1 MNRGTCPIGSS
12 PRSPEGSIEPAA
24 STVTMETLQA
34 RRNEILQLA
43 GRWGARNVRVFGSVA
58 RGETQPQSDVDFLV
72 EFAPDRSLLDHG
84 GLLADLESL
93 LGVSVDLVSERAL
106 RARFRERVLKEAR
119 PI

>member
-1 MNRGTCPIGSS
+1 MNRSTCTTGSPQVTS
-12 PRSPEGSIEPAA
+12 EGSIKPTD
-24 STVTMETLQA
+24 SLITMETLRA

-58 RGETQPQSDVDFLV
+58 RGETQRQSDVDFLV

-106 RARFRERVLKEAR
+106 RARFRERVLKEAL